1 MEKKIFLMLAM
12 MIKTQIQIINK
23 LGLHARPSSKLAE
36 LCGQYSSDIW
46 ILKDDKKISAKNM
59 MDILILALA
68 YKSKITIMA
77 EGDDEKEATNQ
88 IKRLIMSRFGEEE

>member
-1 MEKKIFLMLAM
+1 MVKKIFLILTI

-36 LCGQYSSDIW
+36 LCGQYSSEIW

-59 MDILILALA
+59 MDILMLAVA
-68 YKSKITIMA
+68 HKSKITILVK
-77 EGDDEKEATNQ
+77 GNDEKEATNQ
-88 IKRLIMSRFGEEE
+88 IKKLIMSRFGEEE

>member
-1 MEKKIFLMLAM
+1 

-88 IKRLIMSRFGEEE
+88 IKKLIMSRFGEEE